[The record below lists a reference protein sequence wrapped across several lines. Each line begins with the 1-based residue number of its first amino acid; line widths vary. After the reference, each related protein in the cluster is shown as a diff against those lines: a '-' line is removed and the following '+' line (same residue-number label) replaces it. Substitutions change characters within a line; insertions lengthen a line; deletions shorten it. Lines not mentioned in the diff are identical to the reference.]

1 MARDQRR
8 CVPDLCRTGPRA
20 DAVAKRHPCVGK
32 NDPPDHFLILLTWTT
47 SAATSPPPSV
57 QLSGPPVR
65 ICGSCHPTARTL
77 ASLKTVPQTVFLTR
91 LTHRAGLRQAQASA
105 AKRRRTIQTGPPE
118 QDRHPARPLH
128 RTGISKLLRQ
138 LWLRFRMKLKRSKGY
153 AASPEWD
160 HLIRRTSVI
169 VRGPSAPTLPDWRFG
184 TEAVAG
190 LMRIVSALHPL
201 AHWIAAI

>member
-1 MARDQRR
+1 MRSGPMSNGSSCRHCRQATSLRR
-8 CVPDLCRTGPRA
+8 E
-20 DAVAKRHPCVGK
+20 

-118 QDRHPARPLH
+118 PDRHPARPLH
-128 RTGISKLLRQ
+128 RTGMRKLLRQ
-138 LWLRFRMKLKRSKGY
+138 LWLRFRMKLIGFRPPCVRKPRGFSSQGLSVGGGGYRS
-153 AASPEWD
+153 
-160 HLIRRTSVI
+160 R
-169 VRGPSAPTLPDWRFG
+169 
-184 TEAVAG
+184 
-190 LMRIVSALHPL
+190 
-201 AHWIAAI
+201 